1 MNYVEKNKKYARTN
15 TQIVKTIENLQ
26 KEQSELR
33 KTLQKVE
40 RDILFYNKSVQRYE
54 EYEQEKTKRMTKPRL

>member
-1 MNYVEKNKKYARTN
+1 
-15 TQIVKTIENLQ
+15 VKTIENLQ